1 MLGIIELQK
10 RLDVAHKGMVEFNE
24 GLKSSKEEYDR
35 LKEIYDQLLIELKEQ
50 QRREKREVRP

>member
-1 MLGIIELQK
+1 
-10 RLDVAHKGMVEFNE
+10 MVEFNE